1 MKRQLKQ
8 MLALII
14 VASLAIMYMPMN
26 VSAETIKAFSKN
38 LVTFTA
44 SSGNA
49 SSGNASSGNASS
61 GNATSGNPSDKD
73 EADNEA
79 GNATSGNP
87 SDKDEAD
94 NEAGNA
100 TSGNATSGN
109 PSDKDD
115 ATTDDPT
122 DKDDPTTDPSD
133 KDDATTDDP
142 TDKDDPTTYPS
153 DKDDPTTDDPSDKD
167 DPTTDPSDKDETDKE
182 DSVADQIKDSN
193 DKRVE
198 INNTE
203 AVKLDKDVFE
213 SMKKGEKNLVYSV
226 VGKDNKF
233 DYSWTFASGNFK
245 DTNVSVDLK
254 LDKADKNDKVEKHLK
269 DDDALYLNFAHHG
282 KLPGNATI
290 TVSVDDKFK
299 EGTKVYLYYYD
310 EEADKVLKVGK
321 NALTIKSGCVE
332 FTITHCSTYFLTEE
346 ELAVELDQ
354 NSAENVE
361 YNVATGDNF
370 NMNILIYLLVA
381 CFASLA
387 AFVIASSKGVKAV
400 RE

>member
-1 MKRQLKQ
+1 MKKQIKQ

-26 VSAETIKAFSKN
+26 ASAETIKAFSKN

-49 SSGNASSGNASS
+49 SSGNA
-61 GNATSGNPSDKD
+61 TS
-73 EADNEA
+73 

-115 ATTDDPT
+115 
-122 DKDDPTTDPSD
+122 PTT
-133 KDDATTDDP
+133 
-142 TDKDDPTTYPS
+142 
-153 DKDDPTTDDPSDKD
+153 DPSDKD
-167 DPTTDPSDKDETDKE
+167 DPTTDPSDKDETDEK

-198 INNTE
+198 VNNTE

-213 SMKKGEKNLVYSV
+213 SMKKDEKNLVYSV

-254 LDKADKNDKVEKHLK
+254 VDKANKNDKVEKHLK
-269 DDDALYLNFAHHG
+269 DDKALYLNFAHHG
-282 KLPGNATI
+282 KLPGDATI

-299 EGTKVYLYYYD
+299 DGTKVYLYYYD
-310 EEADKVLKVGK
+310 EDADKVYKVGK

-332 FTITHCSTYFLTEE
+332 FTIKHCSTYFLTEE

-354 NSAENVE
+354 NSAENVD
-361 YNVATGDNF
+361 YNVAPTGDNF

-387 AFVIASSKGVKAV
+387 AFVITSSKGVKVV